1 MSKYHSRVLRLLKI
15 KGYLEEKD
23 IIQMCLMPVK
33 ETRAL
38 VNQLMSEG
46 FIQFVVVFLL
56 VLGKVHLYGLNQ

>member
-46 FIQFVVVFLL
+46 FIQFQEVII
-56 VLGKVHLYGLNQ
+56 KQ

>member
-1 MSKYHSRVLRLLKI
+1 MFQAIEETMSKYHSRVLRLLKI

-46 FIQFVVVFLL
+46 FIQFQEVII
-56 VLGKVHLYGLNQ
+56 KQ